1 MAKKIRK
8 CFFCKKDID
17 TSIASNDYFFFERA
31 KTRVCAHKD
40 CYIGYYTSNERRSPM
55 TIEQCQKFISE
66 EEKKPEPVVKPRKKT
81 ATSELYDFIS
91 DMYGLT
97 YFPKYFFSFMAS
109 IYKGTYKNLN
119 RPVPPEDLLDMW
131 KQKKKYLLR
140 QAENNRKKGKDIN
153 GISLV
158 YYDLAILLGK
168 YDAYLKWKEQQKLAQ
183 ADAEEQRV
191 KNIEFVRY
199 RDVLPQ
205 RQKKENNTI
214 DISSML
220 DEI

>member
-1 MAKKIRK
+1 
-8 CFFCKKDID
+8 
-17 TSIASNDYFFFERA
+17 
-31 KTRVCAHKD
+31 
-40 CYIGYYTSNERRSPM
+40 M
-55 TIEQCQKFISE
+55 TKEQCQEFISE
-66 EEKKPEPVVKPRKKT
+66 EEKKPEPVEKSRKKT
-81 ATSELYDFIS
+81 AASELYDFIS
-91 DMYGLT
+91 DMYSLT
-97 YFPKYFFSFMAS
+97 YLPKYFFSFMAS
-109 IYKGTYKNLN
+109 VYKGTYKNLN

-191 KNIEFVRY
+191 KNIEFVGY
-199 RDVLPQ
+199 RDVLSQ
-205 RQKKENNTI
+205 RQKKEDNTI

>member
-1 MAKKIRK
+1 
-8 CFFCKKDID
+8 
-17 TSIASNDYFFFERA
+17 
-31 KTRVCAHKD
+31 
-40 CYIGYYTSNERRSPM
+40 
-55 TIEQCQKFISE
+55 
-66 EEKKPEPVVKPRKKT
+66 
-81 ATSELYDFIS
+81 
-91 DMYGLT
+91 
-97 YFPKYFFSFMAS
+97 MAS
-109 IYKGTYKNLN
+109 VYKGTYKNLN

-131 KQKKKYLLR
+131 QQKKKYLLR

-191 KNIEFVRY
+191 KNIEFVGY